1 MPHRFDNIDFKR
13 TFESL
18 PKDVVALL
26 QRNEDEQNERRF
38 AALCDSLK
46 HDKCY
51 LCGQSLEYNDESTPC
66 FHFLLNPKLKKK
78 HREALFSKPVSFI
91 KLYTYLAWVA
101 NSDQP
106 FENVN
111 DIISDILP
119 SRIFETT
126 IRYKNI
132 EWSFSFKRSDFEGHP
147 DAKIGGLPHYH
158 FQMTVDGNTIVSYN
172 NCHIQFAPE
181 DFLCFEM
188 IRQNA
193 VKVDTQFAAGLEFLK
208 DNVFVNVLPE
218 GGVEFIEFISEEE
231 LHRTYVLKDTITHEQ
246 IREIGDLYST
256 SELEIYQIIDK
267 LNVEKGYNIKYG
279 VLSAKR
285 DNPVVKARRD

>member
-1 MPHRFDNIDFKR
+1 MPHRFENIDFKR

-18 PKDVVALL
+18 PKDVIALL
-26 QRNEDEQNERRF
+26 QRREDKQNEKDF
-38 AALCDSLK
+38 SALCDSLK
-46 HDKCY
+46 QNKCY
-51 LCGQSLEYNDESTPC
+51 LCGQSLEYNDVSTPC
-66 FHFLLNPKLKKK
+66 FHFLLNPKLKRNC
-78 HREALFSKPVSFI
+78 REALFSKPVSFI

-101 NSDQP
+101 NSNQP

-132 EWSFSFKRSDFEGHP
+132 EWSFSFKKSDIEGHP

-158 FQMTVDGNTIVSYN
+158 FQMTVDGNTVVNYN
-172 NCHIQFAPE
+172 NCHIQFTPE
-181 DFLCFEM
+181 DFLYFEM

-193 VKVDTQFAAGLEFLK
+193 VKVDPQFAAGLESLK
-208 DNVFVNVLPE
+208 NSVQVNILPD
-218 GGVEFIEFISEEE
+218 GGVEFIEFISEDE
-231 LHRTYVLKDTITHEQ
+231 LHRTYVLKGTITHDQ
-246 IREIGDLYST
+246 INEIG
-256 SELEIYQIIDK
+256 ELVGASKMEVYQIIDK
-267 LNVEKGYNIKYG
+267 LNMENGYNIKYG

>member
-1 MPHRFDNIDFKR
+1 M
-13 TFESL
+13 
-18 PKDVVALL
+18 
-26 QRNEDEQNERRF
+26 
-38 AALCDSLK
+38 
-46 HDKCY
+46 
-51 LCGQSLEYNDESTPC
+51 EYNDVSTPC
-66 FHFLLNPKLKKK
+66 FHFLLNPKLKKNC
-78 HREALFSKPVSFI
+78 REALFSKPVSFI

-101 NSDQP
+101 NSNQP

-132 EWSFSFKRSDFEGHP
+132 EWSFSFKKSDIEGHP

-158 FQMTVDGNTIVSYN
+158 FQMTVDGNTVVNYN
-172 NCHIQFAPE
+172 NCHIQFTPE
-181 DFLCFEM
+181 DFLYFEM

-193 VKVDTQFAAGLEFLK
+193 VKVDPQFAAGLESLK
-208 DNVFVNVLPE
+208 NSVQVNILPD
-218 GGVEFIEFISEEE
+218 GGVEFIEFISEDE
-231 LHRTYVLKDTITHEQ
+231 LHRTYVLKGTITHDQ
-246 IREIGDLYST
+246 INEIG
-256 SELEIYQIIDK
+256 ELVGASKMEVYQIIDK
-267 LNVEKGYNIKYG
+267 LNMENGYNIKYG

>member
-132 EWSFSFKRSDFEGHP
+132 EWSFSFKRSDLEGHP

-193 VKVDTQFAAGLEFLK
+193 VKVDPQFAAGLEFLK
-208 DNVFVNVLPE
+208 DNVFVNVLSE
-218 GGVEFIEFISEEE
+218 GGVEFIEFISEED

>member
-132 EWSFSFKRSDFEGHP
+132 EWSFSFKRSDLEGHP

-193 VKVDTQFAAGLEFLK
+193 VKVDPQFAAGLEFLK

-246 IREIGDLYST
+246 IREIGDLYSM
-256 SELEIYQIIDK
+256 SDLEIYQIIDK

>member
-132 EWSFSFKRSDFEGHP
+132 EWSFSFKRSDLEGHP

-193 VKVDTQFAAGLEFLK
+193 VKVDPQFAAGLEFLK

-256 SELEIYQIIDK
+256 SDLEIYQIIDK

>member
-1 MPHRFDNIDFKR
+1 MPHRFENIDFKR

-18 PKDVVALL
+18 PKDVIVLL
-26 QRNEDEQNERRF
+26 QRREDKQNEKDF
-38 AALCDSLK
+38 SALCDSLK
-46 HDKCY
+46 QNKCY
-51 LCGQSLEYNDESTPC
+51 LCGQSLEYNDVSTPC
-66 FHFLLNPKLKKK
+66 FHFLLNPKLKRNC
-78 HREALFSKPVSFI
+78 REALFSKPVSFI

-101 NSDQP
+101 NSNQP

-132 EWSFSFKRSDFEGHP
+132 EWSFSFKKSDIEGHP

-158 FQMTVDGNTIVSYN
+158 FQMTVDGNTVVNYN
-172 NCHIQFAPE
+172 NCHIQFTPE
-181 DFLCFEM
+181 DFLYFEM

-193 VKVDTQFAAGLEFLK
+193 VKVDPQFATGLESLK
-208 DNVFVNVLPE
+208 NSVQVNILPD
-218 GGVEFIEFISEEE
+218 GGVEFIEFISEVE
-231 LHRTYVLKDTITHEQ
+231 LHRTCVLKGTITHDQ
-246 IREIGDLYST
+246 INEIGKLVGASKM
-256 SELEIYQIIDK
+256 EVYQIIEK
-267 LNVEKGYNIKYG
+267 LNMEKGYNIKYG

>member
-1 MPHRFDNIDFKR
+1 MSYRFDNIDFKR

-26 QRNEDEQNERRF
+26 QRKEDEQNERSF

-91 KLYTYLAWVA
+91 RLYTYLAWVA

-119 SRIFETT
+119 GRIFETT

-132 EWSFSFKRSDFEGHP
+132 EWSFSFKKSDFEGHI
-147 DAKIGGLPHYH
+147 DAKIGRLPHYH
-158 FQMTVDGNTIVSYN
+158 FQMTVDGNPVVSYN
-172 NCHIQFAPE
+172 NCHIQFTPE

-193 VKVDTQFAAGLEFLK
+193 VKVDPQFAAGLEFLK

-246 IREIGDLYST
+246 ICEIGDLYST
-256 SELEIYQIIDK
+256 SDLEIYQIIDK

>member
-132 EWSFSFKRSDFEGHP
+132 EWSFSFKRSDLEGHP

-193 VKVDTQFAAGLEFLK
+193 VKVDPQFAAGLEFLK
-208 DNVFVNVLPE
+208 DNAFVNVLPE

-267 LNVEKGYNIKYG
+267 FNVEKGYNIKYG

>member
-132 EWSFSFKRSDFEGHP
+132 EWSFSFKRSDLEGHP

-193 VKVDTQFAAGLEFLK
+193 VKVDPQFAAGLEFLK

>member
-193 VKVDTQFAAGLEFLK
+193 VKVDPQFAAGLEFLK